1 MNLQEKCSVLYF
13 HQLCL
18 SESGDGTY
26 GALGWVEKGN
36 QLTRF
41 DILSNIAN
49 LNGASVLDLGCG
61 YGHLKKYLDDRY
73 YNITYTGID
82 FMPEFVKLAQQSYAD
97 DTNALFIRRDFSEG
111 ELPLADY
118 VFASGIFC
126 YRSSDENYYK
136 RLIERMYTAA
146 KKGIGFNML
155 DIDKFPTSG
164 FLKAHGIAATKAF
177 CESLSSNV
185 VLKQGYL
192 PEDFTIFMYK

>member
-18 SESGDGTY
+18 KESGDGTY

-41 DILSNIAN
+41 EILSNIAN
-49 LNGASVLDLGCG
+49 LNGASVLDVGCG

-73 YNITYTGID
+73 YNVAYTGID
-82 FMPEFVKLAQQSYAD
+82 FMPEFVELAQQTYAECPN
-97 DTNALFIRRDFSEG
+97 TLFIRKDFSEG
-111 ELPLADY
+111 DLPAADY

-126 YRSSDENYYK
+126 YRSSDENYYTQ
-136 RLIERMYTAA
+136 LITSMYKAA

-164 FLKAHGIAATKAF
+164 FLKAHRVAATKAF

-185 VLKQGYL
+185 VLKQNYL